1 MINLPNL
8 IDDAKCFQTVRDR
21 HWPYGVTCPHC
32 SSTKIVKDGKED
44 TQPQRQRDD
53 CRACGR
59 CFDDLTGT
67 VFAGHHQPLK
77 IWILSKLVAIPPLRP
92 RARLLPMPEGGGSR
106 CDEFGGGSGRGRDL
120 AHISIIVLIDIA

>member
-21 HWPYGVTCPHC
+21 HWPDGVACPHC

-77 IWILSKLVAIPPLRP
+77 IWILSKLVAIPPYVRE
-92 RARLLPMPEGGGSR
+92 RGSCPCR
-106 CDEFGGGSGRGRDL
+106 KAGAPAATNLVAAQVAAATWLTL
-120 AHISIIVLIDIA
+120 ASLY

>member
-53 CRACGR
+53 CRACCR
-59 CFDDLTGT
+59 RFDDLTGT

-77 IWILSKLVAIPPLRP
+77 IWILSKLVAIPPYVRE
-92 RARLLPMPEGGGSR
+92 RGSCPCR
-106 CDEFGGGSGRGRDL
+106 KAGAPAATNLVAAQVAAATWLTL
-120 AHISIIVLIDIA
+120 ASLY